1 MDGKISAM
9 RSSID
14 RAGRVVVPKPI
25 RDALRLRGGEP
36 LEIEERDGVIE
47 IRPAAA
53 EVEIVETPEGPV
65 ARPVGDL
72 PPLTDELVRDVL
84 EQVRR

>member
-1 MDGKISAM
+1 MKASMD
-9 RSSID
+9 RL
-14 RAGRVVVPKPI
+14 GRVVVPKQI
-25 RDALRLRGGEP
+25 REALHLRGGEA

-47 IRPAAA
+47 IRPLPA

-65 ARPVGDL
+65 ASPVGEL